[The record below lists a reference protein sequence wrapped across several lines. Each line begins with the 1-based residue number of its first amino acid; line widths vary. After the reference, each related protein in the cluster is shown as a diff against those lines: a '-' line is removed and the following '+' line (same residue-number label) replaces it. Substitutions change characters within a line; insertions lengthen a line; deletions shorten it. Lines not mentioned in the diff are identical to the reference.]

1 MVVFTEKALE
11 KITEMAPDDKADERG
26 IRVMVQGGG
35 CAGFTYDMDFE
46 DEAREDDLVTK
57 QYGWNVYVDPM
68 SLCYLENVTVDY
80 VESLS
85 FSGFHFD
92 NPGAKNTCGCGSSF
106 S

>member
-11 KITEMAPDDKADERG
+11 KITDMAPADKADDRG
-26 IRVMVQGGG
+26 IRVMVLGGG

-46 DEAREDDLVTK
+46 VEPREDDLITK
-57 QYGWNVYVDPM
+57 QHGWDVYIDPM
-68 SLCYLENVTVDY
+68 SLCYMENVIIDY

-92 NPGAKNTCGCGSSF
+92 NPDAKSTCGCGSSF